1 MFVLQLSYVS
11 TLQTVAHRCHL
22 PLVSGITEISPA
34 GETIYGIEIELP
46 ALFAYDR
53 GRRFFFWSSLDSVS
67 LGAFE
72 DAAFQALVFLQ
83 DLYGFT
89 IVDYSYQTMDRHRQ
103 FMRQLFRIANQ
114 GVQLARIVIDTSDDR
129 FSPDIDALNIARH
142 LVQDVDSMTVSGSN
156 VPHP

>member
-1 MFVLQLSYVS
+1 MD
-11 TLQTVAHRCHL
+11 A
-22 PLVSGITEISPA
+22 
-34 GETIYGIEIELP
+34 
-46 ALFAYDR
+46 
-53 GRRFFFWSSLDSVS
+53 VS

-114 GVQLARIVIDTSDDR
+114 GVQLARIVIDTSDNR
-129 FSPDIDALNIARH
+129 FSPDIDTLNIARH
-142 LVQDVDSMTVSGSN
+142 LVQDVDSMAVLGSN
-156 VPHP
+156 VPHL

>member
-34 GETIYGIEIELP
+34 SETIYGIEIELP

-72 DAAFQALVFLQ
+72 DAVFQALVFL
-83 DLYGFT
+83 
-89 IVDYSYQTMDRHRQ
+89 
-103 FMRQLFRIANQ
+103 
-114 GVQLARIVIDTSDDR
+114 
-129 FSPDIDALNIARH
+129 
-142 LVQDVDSMTVSGSN
+142 
-156 VPHP
+156 